1 MAYTT
6 INLPAIKAISTWTCV
21 TPVRVGLPEDL
32 LADSATSDQALPVV
46 NEALIAYAQG
56 LLDQVKMDP
65 NLNLNQGEVLMFIAD
80 VPNIPPQD
88 VPVMIAQANQAQA
101 GDVKTM
107 RTIGVCHPA
116 PNEDY
121 SLENVVSP
129 IVEAGSYLGN
139 FEGKNVQH
147 IGTITI
153 LQQPKHG
160 ILRLL
165 TEADRGMLFCD
176 TAAPVNPADGAYVYL
191 PNKGYV
197 GKNSATA
204 LVEIAGV
211 KVKVVYFFQAWAGGL
226 GNTRLEELCGKRGYH
241 WKISSTLDSNGN
253 SMLTAV
259 DYQSNVTGENMV
271 VTPAAAAITLD
282 SLLGGLAANTSG
294 ISLNIA
300 DLPAGSVGQP
310 TANTTTLDTDA
321 AGYGWFVDST
331 PYDNDE
337 LRIVESIRR

>member
-1 MAYTT
+1 
-6 INLPAIKAISTWTCV
+6 
-21 TPVRVGLPEDL
+21 
-32 LADSATSDQALPVV
+32 
-46 NEALIAYAQG
+46 
-56 LLDQVKMDP
+56 
-65 NLNLNQGEVLMFIAD
+65 MFIAD

-88 VPVMIAQANQAQA
+88 VPVMIAQASQAQA

-160 ILRLL
+160 ILRLV
-165 TEADRGMLFCD
+165 TEADGNRFGEGRFD
-176 TAAPVNPADGAYVYL
+176 PASGLYAYL
-191 PNKGYV
+191 PKKGYV
-197 GKNSATA
+197 GKDSATA

-226 GNTRLEELCGKRGYH
+226 GNTGLEELCGKRGYH

-253 SMLTAV
+253 SMVTAV
-259 DYQSNVTGENMV
+259 DYQSNVTGENIV

-282 SLLGGLAANTSG
+282 SLLGGLVANTPG
-294 ISLNIA
+294 ISLNLV
-300 DLPAGSVGQP
+300 DLPGGAVGQT
-310 TANTTTLDTDA
+310 TANTITLDTDA
-321 AGYGWFVDST
+321 AGFGWFIDPT
-331 PYDNDE
+331 PYENE
-337 LRIVESIRR
+337 EFIRTSNPNEWIDG

>member
-21 TPVRVGLPEDL
+21 PPVRVGLPEYL
-32 LADSATSDQALPVV
+32 LEDSATSDQALPVV

-107 RTIGVCHPA
+107 RTIGVCEPV

-121 SLENVVSP
+121 SLENVFSP
-129 IVEAGSYLGN
+129 KGSAAYYLRMY
-139 FEGKNVQH
+139 ERQSVAD
-147 IGTITI
+147 TDPATVTI

-160 ILRLL
+160 ILRLV
-165 TEADRGMLFCD
+165 TEANRNRFGEGRFD
-176 TAAPVNPADGAYVYL
+176 PASGLYAYL
-191 PNKGYV
+191 PKKGYV
-197 GKNSATA
+197 GKDSATA

-226 GNTRLEELCGKRGYH
+226 GNTGLEELCGKRGYH
-241 WKISSTLDSNGN
+241 WKISSKG
-253 SMLTAV
+253 
-259 DYQSNVTGENMV
+259 
-271 VTPAAAAITLD
+271 
-282 SLLGGLAANTSG
+282 
-294 ISLNIA
+294 
-300 DLPAGSVGQP
+300 
-310 TANTTTLDTDA
+310 
-321 AGYGWFVDST
+321 
-331 PYDNDE
+331 
-337 LRIVESIRR
+337 